1 MLRVSRSVK
10 KFSMLR
16 NYFITSLRLL
26 KKNSLFS
33 VINIL
38 GLAIG
43 LAASIII
50 FLWVNDEL
58 SYDLFHENSERIYR
72 VERDMTLED
81 GRLEVSITSSPL
93 GPQMVSDYPEIE
105 KFVRVARTDVMV
117 EDIFRNQNKE
127 QMLYADSSF
136 FDIFSF
142 SLIHGDP
149 VSCLKEPF
157 TVVISR
163 KYAQKYFGGIPEA
176 GSQLTLNQNGEM
188 RPYTVTG
195 IFDDM
200 PHNSHIKADL
210 IGSFVSLYSLRH
222 EMMMKSWMASSHY
235 TYILL
240 AESADIADVTRNI
253 QEMVE
258 IYFGPEFR
266 NFIEVDNVSD
276 ILRLK
281 LRPLSKIHLEGN
293 RIWDMEAP
301 GSKNTVMVFSLVSFL
316 LLIIAGINFVN
327 LSTARASQRALE
339 VGVRKVSGATKGQ
352 MVRQFL
358 SESAL
363 FSFLALILAILF
375 IELSLPYFSDFT
387 GKELSVYD
395 LIKGWNFP
403 VIIAAWLFTAF
414 FAGAYPAFFLS
425 AYKPVDVLKGK
436 RAANSSR
443 SFRRA
448 LVIGQFSVS
457 IALMICAVSVFRQL
471 QYINN
476 KDLGYNR
483 YGLVDIAVED
493 RSNFNSFESF
503 KNELLSI
510 PRVQNVSR
518 SMVIPTDPGFT
529 DNPYK
534 VRNNPETFFPVINRI
549 DEQFIPVF
557 EISFLAGTNFSTDM
571 IKGYGPGLYHE
582 STSEPGQDEDS
593 NSGTAIYYIIND
605 AARRMFGFDSP
616 ADALGEEV
624 GILSGE
630 NGETSNWGPI
640 VGVCEDFHFQ
650 PLSEL
655 IRPMLLSSSLTGHN
669 HITIRIDG
677 SDMAETNQMIQEMWG
692 KYFPNQVYA
701 SSFVSQNFD
710 MMHLAE
716 QRLQIILLIFTFLSV
731 FVACLGLLG
740 LSAFSV
746 GQRTKEIGIR
756 KALGAEAYQIIALF
770 SGEFSRLLIISS
782 LIAAPVAYFILRE
795 WVANFPYRRDI
806 EVWVFVAAS
815 FIGLA
820 AALITVFLVTYR
832 AVKVN
837 PVETLKHE

>member
-1 MLRVSRSVK
+1 
-10 KFSMLR
+10 MLR
-16 NYFITSLRLL
+16 NYFITALRLL
-26 KKNSLFS
+26 KKNALFS

-58 SYDLFHENSERIYR
+58 SYDKFHKDSGRIYR

-81 GRLEVSITSSPL
+81 GRIEVSITSPPL

-105 KFVRVARTDVMV
+105 KFVRLARTDVMV
-117 EDIFRNQNKE
+117 EDINRNQNKE

-142 SLIHGDP
+142 KLINGDP
-149 VSCLKEPF
+149 LSCLKEPF
-157 TVVISR
+157 TIVISR
-163 KYAQKYFGGIPEA
+163 NYAQKYFGGIPET
-176 GSQLTLNQNGEM
+176 GSQLTLNQNGEL

-210 IGSFVSLYSLRH
+210 IGSFVTLYSLRH

-240 AESADIADVTRNI
+240 AENADMDDVTRNI
-253 QEMVE
+253 QEMVD
-258 IYFGPEFR
+258 IYFGPELR
-266 NFIEVDNVSD
+266 NFIEVENVSD

-363 FSFLALILAILF
+363 FSFLALILAILL

-387 GKELSVYD
+387 GKGLSVYD

-403 VIIAAWLFTAF
+403 VIISAWLFTAF
-414 FAGAYPAFFLS
+414 LAGAYPAFFLS

-436 RAANSSR
+436 KGAGGSKF
-443 SFRRA
+443 FRRA
-448 LVIGQFSVS
+448 LVTGQFTVS
-457 IALMICAVSVFRQL
+457 IGLIICAVSVYRQL

-483 YGLVDIAVED
+483 YGLIDIAVED
-493 RSNFNSFESF
+493 RSNFNSFEAF

-510 PRVQNVSR
+510 PDVKNASR

-534 VRNNPETFFPVINRI
+534 IRNNPDTFFPVVNRV
-549 DEQFIPVF
+549 DENFFPVF
-557 EISFLAGTNFSTDM
+557 EISFLAGINFSTDM
-571 IKGYGPGLYHE
+571 INGYGSGLFRE
-582 STSEPGQDEDS
+582 S
-593 NSGTAIYYIIND
+593 NSGPDQNEAGTSGGSVFYIIND
-605 AARRMFGFDSP
+605 AARRMFGFASP
-616 ADALGEEV
+616 ADAIGEEV
-624 GILSGE
+624 GILSGPD
-630 NGETSNWGPI
+630 GETSAWGQI

-655 IRPMLLSSSLTGHN
+655 IRPMVFSSSLSGHN
-669 HITIRIDG
+669 HITVRIDR
-677 SDMAETNQMIQEMWG
+677 SDMGETIKMIQEIW
-692 KYFPNQVYA
+692 KEYFPNQIFA
-701 SSFVSQNFD
+701 GNFVSQNFD

-716 QRLQIILLIFTFLSV
+716 RRLQIILLIFTFLSV

-756 KALGAEAYQIIALF
+756 KAMGAEDYQIIGLI

-806 EVWVFVAAS
+806 ELWVFVAAS
-815 FIGLA
+815 LIGLA
-820 AALITVFLVTYR
+820 SALLTVFLVTYR
-832 AVKVN
+832 AAKVN
-837 PVETLKHE
+837 PVETLRHE

>member
-1 MLRVSRSVK
+1 
-10 KFSMLR
+10 MLR
-16 NYFITSLRLL
+16 NYFITALRLL

-33 VINIL
+33 IINIL

-58 SYDLFHENSERIYR
+58 SYDMFHEDAGRIYR
-72 VERDMTLED
+72 VERDMTLDD

-105 KFVRVARTDVMV
+105 KFVRLARTDVMV

-142 SLIHGDP
+142 NLINGDP

-163 KYAQKYFGGIPEA
+163 KYAQKYFGGTPEA

-188 RPYTVTG
+188 RPYKVTG
-195 IFDDM
+195 VFDDM

-240 AESADIADVTRNI
+240 AEGADKDEVTGSI

-266 NFIEVDNVSD
+266 NFIEVDDVGD

-293 RIWDMEAP
+293 RIWDMEDP
-301 GSKNTVMVFSLVSFL
+301 GSKTTVLVFSLVSFL

-352 MVRQFL
+352 MIRQFL

-363 FSFLALILAILF
+363 FSFLALLLAILL

-403 VIIAAWLFTAF
+403 VIITAWLFTAF
-414 FAGAYPAFFLS
+414 LAGAYPAFFLS

-436 RAANSSR
+436 KGVNGSK

-448 LVIGQFSVS
+448 LVIGQFTVS
-457 IALMICAVSVFRQL
+457 IGLIICAVSVFRQL

-483 YGLVDIAVED
+483 YGLIDIAVED
-493 RSNFNSFESF
+493 RSNFDSFEAF
-503 KNELLSI
+503 KNKLLSI
-510 PRVQNVSR
+510 PRVHNVSR

-529 DNPYK
+529 DNPHK
-534 VRNNPETFFPVINRI
+534 LRNSPDTFFPVINRV

-557 EISFLAGTNFSTDM
+557 EISFLAGSNFSSDM
-571 IKGYGPGLYHE
+571 IQGYGHGLY
-582 STSEPGQDEDS
+582 QDRISDPDPVE
-593 NSGTAIYYIIND
+593 SGTSVYYIIND
-605 AARRMFGFDSP
+605 AARRMFGFGSP
-616 ADALGEEV
+616 ADAIGEEI
-624 GILSGE
+624 GLLTGQ
-630 NGETSNWGPI
+630 NGETSNWGQI

-655 IRPMLLSSSLTGHN
+655 IRPMVITSSLTGHN
-669 HITIRIDG
+669 HITVRID
-677 SDMAETNQMIQEMWG
+677 STDLAETSRMIEDIW
-692 KYFPNQVYA
+692 KEYFPNQVYA

-710 MMHLAE
+710 LMHLTE

-756 KALGAEAYQIIALF
+756 KALGAESTQIIALI

-782 LIAAPVAYFILRE
+782 LIATPVAYFILRE

-806 EVWVFVAAS
+806 EIWVFVAAS
-815 FIGLA
+815 LIGLA
-820 AALITVFLVTYR
+820 SALITVFLVTYR
-832 AVKVN
+832 AAKIN
-837 PVETLKHE
+837 PVDTLKHE